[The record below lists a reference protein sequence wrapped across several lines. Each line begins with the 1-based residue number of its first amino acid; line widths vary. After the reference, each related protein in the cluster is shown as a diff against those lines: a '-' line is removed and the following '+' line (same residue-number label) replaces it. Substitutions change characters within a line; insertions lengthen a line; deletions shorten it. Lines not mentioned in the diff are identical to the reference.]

1 MGGARLP
8 LQLTCTMAK
17 KKSRSDNGSQT
28 LPSAPPNGGGQTRAN
43 KPTFEE
49 IAEAAYQRYLSRGGQ
64 HGHDF
69 DDWIH
74 AERSL
79 KRVAE

>member
-28 LPSAPPNGGGQTRAN
+28 LTSAPPNGGGQTAH

-64 HGHDF
+64 HGHDL

-79 KRVAE
+79 KRVPE

>member
-28 LPSAPPNGGGQTRAN
+28 LTSAPPNGGGQPPAH

-64 HGHDF
+64 HGHDL

-79 KRVAE
+79 KRVPE